1 MTIDSASNS
10 DTMNSKPFLTM
21 SNDSGMPMPAA
32 KIRTLD
38 DGCVRV
44 QVGEYVGTVSSM
56 HLVEPKVKQLMSY
69 WTLKNNFSD
78 IHQGSEI

>member
-1 MTIDSASNS
+1 M
-10 DTMNSKPFLTM
+10 TM
-21 SNDSGMPMPAA
+21 SSVPSSTMSDASTSPVPAA

>member
-1 MTIDSASNS
+1 MSSV
-10 DTMNSKPFLTM
+10 PFSTM
-21 SNDSGMPMPAA
+21 SDASTSPMPAA

-78 IHQGSEI
+78 IDQGSEI

>member
-1 MTIDSASNS
+1 MNSELSSTMSDASNS
-10 DTMNSKPFLTM
+10 
-21 SNDSGMPMPAA
+21 PMPAA

-78 IHQGSEI
+78 IDQGSKV

>member
-1 MTIDSASNS
+1 MSSVPS
-10 DTMNSKPFLTM
+10 STM
-21 SNDSGMPMPAA
+21 SDASTSPMPAA

-78 IHQGSEI
+78 INQGSEI

>member
-1 MTIDSASNS
+1 MSDASTS
-10 DTMNSKPFLTM
+10 PTP
-21 SNDSGMPMPAA
+21 GA

-56 HLVEPKVKQLMSY
+56 HLVEPKIKQLMSY
-69 WTLKNNFSD
+69 WKLKNNFSD
-78 IHQGSEI
+78 INQGSKIRSQKRTQAH

>member
-1 MTIDSASNS
+1 M
-10 DTMNSKPFLTM
+10 TM
-21 SNDSGMPMPAA
+21 SSVPSSTMSDASTSPTPGA

-38 DGCVRV
+38 DGCVRI

-56 HLVEPKVKQLMSY
+56 HLVEPKIKQLMSY

-78 IHQGSEI
+78 IDQGSEI